1 MPEVNAKIVVW
12 GIGTPRTLRV
22 HWALHEL
29 GLDYQTEPIVTRTP
43 AMERADFL
51 QVSPGS
57 KIPAFQHGQISLAE
71 SGAITRYLM
80 DTFSTRQWSS
90 AEQATINR
98 WIFFTLTELDA
109 TALYVIR
116 RHAGLPHIYGEAP
129 VAVSSAYAYAAR
141 SLAVVEDTLSDGR
154 SYLVGE
160 AFSEADIHLGT
171 CLDWSVAIEIELSAM
186 LSAYHERLR
195 LRPAYQAGLAA
206 NGKPLGS

>member
-1 MPEVNAKIVVW
+1 MHETKSEIVVW

-29 GLDYQTEPIVTRTP
+29 GLDYRTEPIVTRTT
-43 AMERADFL
+43 AMEREEFL

-57 KIPAFQHGQISLAE
+57 KIPALQHGRLSLTE
-71 SGAITRYLM
+71 SGAITRYVM
-80 DTFSTRQWSS
+80 DTFAPQQWSA
-90 AEQATINR
+90 AEQASINR

-116 RHAGLPHIYGEAP
+116 RHAGLPQIYGEAP
-129 VAVSSAYAYAAR
+129 IAVSSAYAYAAR
-141 SLAVVEDTLSDGR
+141 ALAVLENVLSDGR

-171 CLDWSVAIEIELSAM
+171 CLDWSASIEIELPAA
-186 LSAYHERLR
+186 LSVYHERLCM
-195 LRPAYQAGLAA
+195 RPAYRAASMA